1 MYTVMEALWWAGCTY
16 GSFKVLQ
23 WCNCFPP
30 ASIFD
35 VQHVA
40 GNSLDASG
48 SLIFSSHSCQKA
60 WWHNVSSTKN
70 LIYTHVGPFMSMFL
84 SACVLKCLPLSLS
97 VLPLSIATC
106 RAQQHY
112 PAFKYTQIP
121 TDQNTALHQ
130 IQWKACLLMIRCED
144 NRRLDWEMEKGRGR
158 RKREVRGESGWGSE
172 AVGEWSTAGAF
183 IISHCK
189 GARWDNWSPK
199 LNAQHAFLMSP
210 HCCSFNI

>member
-48 SLIFSSHSCQKA
+48 ALIFSSHSCQKA
-60 WWHNVSSTKN
+60 WWHNVSSKKSHLHTSES
-70 LIYTHVGPFMSMFL
+70 IYVCF
-84 SACVLKCLPLSLS
+84 CLLVYSNVCLSLS
-97 VLPLSIATC
+97 VLPLSTATC

-112 PAFKYTQIP
+112 PSFQIHSNP
-121 TDQNTALHQ
+121 NRSKHCTPSNPVKSLFTDDPVWRQQAAGLGDGEGE
-130 IQWKACLLMIRCED
+130 R
-144 NRRLDWEMEKGRGR
+144 EKKERG
-158 RKREVRGESGWGSE
+158 
-172 AVGEWSTAGAF
+172 
-183 IISHCK
+183 
-189 GARWDNWSPK
+189 
-199 LNAQHAFLMSP
+199 
-210 HCCSFNI
+210 